1 MGKRGKAKE
10 KEKLQGPESR
20 RNKMSHGLTSVTSA
34 KNPAKRLGSTIRRI
48 DRSRD
53 VFHTDEAAETP
64 FLNCKVLD
72 VPVASSRSG
81 TILVDRSGSSFVVL
95 VEKKGQRKKKS
106 RSERTE
112 RRT

>member
-1 MGKRGKAKE
+1 MGERGKETE
-10 KEKLQGPESR
+10 KEKRQGTESR
-20 RNKMSHGLTSVTSA
+20 RSNVYHGLTSVTSV

-53 VFHTDEAAETP
+53 VFHTDDAAE
-64 FLNCKVLD
+64 LNCKVLD
-72 VPVASSRSG
+72 VAVASSRSG

-95 VEKKGQRKKKS
+95 VEKKGQRQKKS

-112 RRT
+112 WRT